1 MSVHTDNVVVDRNK
15 LIKILE
21 GVKYYQNELKKK
33 EIQLNV
39 SKRLFDSIVGTSFER
54 LMLSRKLNK
63 KLKET
68 IEINKIKNI
77 EHEILET
84 DLVKI
89 KKLNKYLKKN
99 LITIKAKKLYER
111 QKFRRYYGL
120 LYRRNNELKKQ
131 IRECYYDNFELFM
144 ELNYMHYKLNKM
156 EENKKEMKYREIIKY
171 LLKNINYQSETNDKC
186 SICLCEFNDETINL
200 PCGHYLHFDCFDKLQ
215 NNSCPLCRKD
225 INFDI

>member
-1 MSVHTDNVVVDRNK
+1 MSVCTDNVVVDRNK
-15 LIKILE
+15 LKKILH
-21 GVKYYQNELKKK
+21 GVKYYQNELKIK
-33 EIQLNV
+33 EIQQNV
-39 SKRLFDSIVGTSFER
+39 SDKLYDSMIDTSFER
-54 LMLSRKLNK
+54 LMLSRKLDK
-63 KLKET
+63 ELKEI

-77 EHEILET
+77 EHKILEI
-84 DLVKI
+84 DLIKI
-89 KKLNKYLKKN
+89 KKLNEYLKEN
-99 LITIKAKKLYER
+99 LAKVKAKKLYER